1 MSADIISVV
10 YSVSAAVPAP
20 QQLKEEKGGK
30 EERGKEGREE
40 GRREREERGREGRG
54 EGRRGREERWKEE
67 REREGGGEREIESQP
82 PFCTCI

>member
-40 GRREREERGREGRG
+40 GRR
-54 EGRRGREERWKEE
+54 GREERWKEE

>member
-20 QQLKEEKGGK
+20 QQLKEERKK
-30 EERGKEGREE
+30 
-40 GRREREERGREGRG
+40 EERGREGRE
-54 EGRRGREERWKEE
+54 EGRRGREERGKEE

>member
-30 EERGKEGREE
+30 EERGKEERGKEGREE
-40 GRREREERGREGRG
+40 GREERG
-54 EGRRGREERWKEE
+54 KEE
-67 REREGGGEREIESQP
+67 REREGGGEREKGSQP
-82 PFCTCI
+82 PFVHAFKLTIYSLQYNVF